1 MTSTAMTAALDT
13 HNAISSNDLAYQYS
27 VQHNDIDNMVMVLRA
42 HGKDYSR
49 EAAALQIQVANSNTG
64 AATMDINTLEQIIDV
79 VEKQSFKYMTSYIK
93 SECDYERGRHD
104 AAQQII
110 AAIMD
115 TIEFNQ

>member
-49 EAAALQIQVANSNTG
+49 EAAALQLQVANNNTE
-64 AATMDINTLEQIIDV
+64 AVAIDKNTLLAVLEDVSKKRTAYQREDLEENTDYTMGKLIAADQII
-79 VEKQSFKYMTSYIK
+79 ELLQ
-93 SECDYERGRHD
+93 
-104 AAQQII
+104 
-110 AAIMD
+110 D
-115 TIEFNQ
+115 TIETL

>member
-1 MTSTAMTAALDT
+1 MTNTAMTAALET
-13 HNAISSNDLAYQYS
+13 HNAISGDDLAYQYS
-27 VQHNDIDNMVMVLRA
+27 VQHNDLDNMVMVLRA

-49 EAAALQIQVANSNTG
+49 EAAALQLQVANNNTG
-64 AATMDINTLEQIIDV
+64 AVTMDIDRLEQIIEV
-79 VEKQSFKYMTSYIK
+79 VEKQSFKYMINYTK
-93 SECDYERGRHD
+93 SECEYERGRHD